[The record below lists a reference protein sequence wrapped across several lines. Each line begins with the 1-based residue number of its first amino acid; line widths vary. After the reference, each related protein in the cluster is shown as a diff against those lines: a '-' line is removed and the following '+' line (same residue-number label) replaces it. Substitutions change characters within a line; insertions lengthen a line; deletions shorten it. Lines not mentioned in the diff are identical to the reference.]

1 MIDDSVACTVIQV
14 AIWAITVV
22 PGVFI
27 FVLGLNS
34 IQSMKKRFQDV
45 YKYKSFVLMHG
56 EQGNE
61 AEDCLEN

>member
-1 MIDDSVACTVIQV
+1 MYSHTIKV
-14 AIWAITVV
+14 AIWAITIV

-27 FVLGLNS
+27 FVLGLDL
-34 IQSMKKRFQDV
+34 IQSIKKIFQDV

-61 AEDCLEN
+61 AEGCLEN